1 MCCSFFQISAERQK
15 EITSMSLAELTA
27 ALQSNEVSAAEALVS
42 YQMAA
47 LEVHEK
53 TNCLVEPLWEAEVSK
68 AMVGWKNWNLES
80 VGWHKKKKKRKKDVI
95 QLFYQKVKCIVIPV
109 HA

>member
-1 MCCSFFQISAERQK
+1 MIIKCKQCTVVFSVIQYACIMCCSFFQISAERQK

-68 AMVGWKNWNLES
+68 AMVG
-80 VGWHKKKKKRKKDVI
+80 
-95 QLFYQKVKCIVIPV
+95 
-109 HA
+109 